1 MSEADTEERL
11 RRARAAL
18 SAYGNGMR
26 QLAQVAQEIAEPIRS
41 RMKRED
47 SAGPPSAAD
56 HAVIDAL
63 TKIIETV
70 EKTATEVGKALDE

>member
-1 MSEADTEERL
+1 
-11 RRARAAL
+11 
-18 SAYGNGMR
+18 
-26 QLAQVAQEIAEPIRS
+26 
-41 RMKRED
+41 MKRED